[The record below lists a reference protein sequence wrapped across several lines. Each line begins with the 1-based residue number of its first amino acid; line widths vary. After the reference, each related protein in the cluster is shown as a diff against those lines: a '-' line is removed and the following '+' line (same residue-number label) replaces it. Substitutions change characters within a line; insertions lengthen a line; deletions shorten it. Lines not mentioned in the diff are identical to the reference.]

1 MLIITT
7 FDAMYFIKLIRPLN
21 LLIVAL
27 TMYGLGWFF
36 ESIYGKS
43 ETHGL
48 FSLPYSL
55 LVFSTLIIA
64 AAGNIINDY
73 FDIKADRINKPK
85 RLIIG
90 KHIKRRVAI
99 VSHWGLNF
107 VAFCIAAY
115 LSYVMDSFWYVFIH
129 LLTINVLWFYS
140 MRGKRLFFTGNLLI
154 AALTALVP
162 ILVGFY
168 FHQIY
173 FSTEITFNSDY
184 YPFLGELKENYI
196 FYISLGLACFAF
208 VLNLAREIVKDMEDV
223 EGDKKLPAKTLPIV
237 LGYRKTKII
246 AAIILSATV
255 VGTFTI
261 WLATNSLDFV
271 AIAPILFAALM
282 IVLCFILLPKATTIK
297 EYRRINRLIKLAMVA
312 GMFTPIYWN
321 LLVIY
326 G

>member
-1 MLIITT
+1 
-7 FDAMYFIKLIRPLN
+7 MYFIKLIRPLN
-21 LLIVAL
+21 LIIVAL

-36 ESIYGKS
+36 ESVYSGTS
-43 ETHGL
+43 VQNL
-48 FSLPYSL
+48 FSLNYSL

-73 FDIKADRINKPK
+73 FDIKADRINKPD

-107 VAFCIAAY
+107 VAFLIAAY
-115 LSYVMDSFWYVFIH
+115 LSYVLDSFWYLFIH
-129 LLTINVLWFYS
+129 LLSINVLWFYS

-162 ILVGFY
+162 ILVGY
-168 FHQIY
+168 YYHQIY
-173 FSTEITFNSDY
+173 ASSTVEFNSNY

-208 VLNLAREIVKDMEDV
+208 VLNLTREIVKDMEDV

-237 LGYRKTKII
+237 LGYSKTKII
-246 AAIILSATV
+246 ASIILFGTV
-255 VGTFTI
+255 IGTFII
-261 WLATNSLDFV
+261 WMTTDSLELV
-271 AIAPILFAALM
+271 TIAPIVISAVL
-282 IVLCFILLPKATTIK
+282 IILCFILLSKANSVK
-297 EYRRINRLIKLAMVA
+297 EYRQINHLIKFAMVS
-312 GMFTPIYWN
+312 GMLTPIYWN

>member
-1 MLIITT
+1 MN
-7 FDAMYFIKLIRPLN
+7 FIKLIRPTN
-21 LLIVAL
+21 LIIVAL

-36 ESIYGKS
+36 ESVYGKS
-43 ETHGL
+43 EL
-48 FSLPYSL
+48 FGITSLPYSL
-55 LVFSTLIIA
+55 LILSTIIIA

-73 FDIKADRINKPK
+73 FDLKADRINKPE

-99 VSHWGLNF
+99 VSHWGMNF
-107 VAFCIAAY
+107 VAFSIAVY
-115 LSYVMDSFWYVFIH
+115 LSYILNSFWYVFIH

-140 MRGKRLFFTGNLLI
+140 MKGKRLFLTGNLLI
-154 AALTALVP
+154 AMLTGLVP
-162 ILVGFY
+162 VLVGFY
-168 FHQIY
+168 FNQVY
-173 FSTEITFNSDY
+173 SASSITFNSDF

-237 LGYRKTKII
+237 LGYEKTKII
-246 AAIILSATV
+246 AAIILFGTVIGSFLIWIMTDSLELISIVPVIFSAV
-255 VGTFTI
+255 MV
-261 WLATNSLDFV
+261 
-271 AIAPILFAALM
+271 
-282 IVLCFILLPKATTIK
+282 VLCFILLAKANSIK
-297 EYRRINRLIKLAMVA
+297 EYHRINQLIKIAMTA
-312 GMFTPIYWN
+312 GMLTPIYWN